1 MYLYYFIYLK
11 TGKEMSHKEN
21 GESDQSKTSKN
32 KVSDDNNGC
41 TQYMH
46 AYTKRSFSIQCN
58 SKL

>member
-1 MYLYYFIYLK
+1 
-11 TGKEMSHKEN
+11 MSHKEN